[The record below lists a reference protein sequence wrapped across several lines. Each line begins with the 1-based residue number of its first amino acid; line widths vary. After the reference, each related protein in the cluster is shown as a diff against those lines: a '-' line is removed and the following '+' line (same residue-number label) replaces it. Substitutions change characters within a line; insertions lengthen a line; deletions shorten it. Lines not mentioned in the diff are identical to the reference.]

1 LLSIFDSGLGIFR
14 KIQLAAELANEH
26 DAFLELAKG
35 RFTTDPDRHTGEG
48 IFFTARMFDRFVILS
63 GSMYVSFSAEGR
75 DWVLESPHKVES
87 PTQGTLVE
95 MEINPQSVRTTREVF
110 DRYAPMEGDAFS
122 GIKRTHLAIR
132 LAQPGGGPL
141 VSRSQAKRILARL
154 EEFDEAILDFEDVPE
169 ISPGFADEIFRVFAG
184 EHPRVKLIPVSANEG
199 VMRMILR
206 AQERQPNSGVNAR
219 NEGDRRR

>member
-1 LLSIFDSGLGIFR
+1 MSDKTVRSLTIEPGTDEFEIWTTEALPLLQDLPENVLRICAYGFTEMLNNVIEHSDSKSAALSLENSPDKVLLSIFDSGLGIFR

-75 DWVLESPHKVES
+75 DWVLESPHRVES

-95 MEINPQSVRTTREVF
+95 MEINPQSVRTTREVLS
-110 DRYAPMEGDAFS
+110 RCRLKKLVAPLPMGSA
-122 GIKRTHLAIR
+122 
-132 LAQPGGGPL
+132 
-141 VSRSQAKRILARL
+141 SRSASYDART
-154 EEFDEAILDFEDVPE
+154 ATISRSLDT
-169 ISPGFADEIFRVFAG
+169 
-184 EHPRVKLIPVSANEG
+184 
-199 VMRMILR
+199 
-206 AQERQPNSGVNAR
+206 
-219 NEGDRRR
+219 